1 MIVPM
6 TKYSFLLYHRDFDN
20 FLTKLQ
26 ELGVVDIVKENRCV
40 DEGEKEI
47 LAKIGQYNG
56 TIKYLSAREVEGA
69 KAAVSLNADQMV
81 DRVDAI
87 LKEREQLENAVKK
100 SQKELAEVIP
110 WGAYD
115 QNLVEK
121 LGEKGIKVRYF
132 NASERVFKEEW
143 LQQYPIEVINHVNGL
158 VYFVMVDP
166 SVLLKSTATQFV
178 NASENVESAKD
189 TTNATSDDLNTLDV
203 LTANY
208 YMTEGAYGIVPPSDV
223 TEMRQ
228 PQYSSS
234 EKDAEIAGLQ
244 SRIGA
249 INRELDGYAQNV
261 ETIKTA
267 QVELTNKLD
276 FKVAES
282 CAEKEADDM
291 LMTLQGWAP
300 EPKIEELD
308 KFLDDEGVI
317 YIAEK
322 ATKDD
327 NAPILFH
334 NGWFARLFEPITRLY
349 SFPIYG
355 EMDLTPFFAPFYM
368 MFFGFCLGDA
378 GYGLLFVVLALL
390 LRPKA
395 SAVMKPILSL
405 AIFLGI
411 GAVIFGMLTGTLF
424 GASLAAVP
432 ALVEYKNMFLSQDMM
447 FPLSMGIGVV
457 QIIFGMCLKAIN
469 LALMAGWRYAIGTI
483 GWIIMLVSTIAAYCA
498 DGLFG
503 TVHMVFVVVSAVA
516 IFFLNSPGK
525 NPLVNFGSGLWNT
538 YNMVTGLLGD
548 VLSYIRLFALGLS
561 GGILGG
567 VFNSLAFG
575 MAPDIPVVKQLVIL
589 LILLI
594 GHGINIFM
602 STLGSLVHPVRLTFV
617 EFYKNAGFIGGGK
630 EYQPFQRK

>member
-589 LILLI
+589 IILLI

>member
-40 DEGEKEI
+40 DEGEKEL

-132 NASERVFKEEW
+132 NAPERVFKEEW